1 MRAFGGVVGQ
11 SFSLN
16 AAGLVDF
23 GSLTC
28 SLWDPD
34 RDRDLDKQP
43 YIKTY
48 RSLKDPFA
56 PTTLSNSAGST
67 LVNSAP
73 GLAPFCPGF
82 GCLLVVL

>member
-1 MRAFGGVVGQ
+1 MGQ

-48 RSLKDPFA
+48 RSL
-56 PTTLSNSAGST
+56 
-67 LVNSAP
+67 
-73 GLAPFCPGF
+73 
-82 GCLLVVL
+82 